1 MFLLPFHAF
10 LLFTQLTFVAMTLDV
25 IYSRKYWNRAFDL
38 SYIAKQIV
46 TKRIDIRIT
55 RIQKSFNHIQ
65 IILFA

>member
-1 MFLLPFHAF
+1 MILLPFHAF

-38 SYIAKQIV
+38 SYI
-46 TKRIDIRIT
+46 KRIDIRIT

>member
-1 MFLLPFHAF
+1 MFHLPFHAF

-46 TKRIDIRIT
+46 KLNELI
-55 RIQKSFNHIQ
+55 
-65 IILFA
+65 